1 MSSFVSV
8 MNRCVRN
15 TFQMK
20 NLLMRNNINN
30 NYVIHRGFKLWQ
42 EKTLK
47 LMYHR
52 SRLFKAV
59 PHKHRPRSDRQEWF
73 DLIITSYEINIDFVF
88 F

>member
-1 MSSFVSV
+1 MSSIVFL

-15 TFQMK
+15 AFQIS
-20 NLLMRNNINN
+20 NLLIKNNVNNNN
-30 NYVIHRGFKLWQ
+30 NYVIYRGFKLWQ

-59 PHKHRPRSDRQEWF
+59 PHKHRPRSVRQEWF
-73 DLIITSYEINIDFVF
+73 DLIIICYQ
-88 F
+88 